1 MNLFIYSNLK
11 AKLESKGLDS
21 ITSGQIAWFV
31 CSFGLFIIPIVYFHI
46 HFVTFFCMFCIFVLN
61 FFYIKNMLPLL
72 LSIFSTFWL
81 LDYES
86 FLWVSIVFFCFTSIV
101 LLKMRYYRFFWT
113 YIMGAFHL
121 IVMFKVGDTIPF
133 N

>member
-46 HFVTFFCMFCIFVLN
+46 HFVTFFCMLCIFVLN
-61 FFYIKNMLPLL
+61 FFYIKNILPLL

-81 LDYES
+81 LNYES

-113 YIMGAFHL
+113 YIIGAFHL
-121 IVMFKVGDTIPF
+121 ILMFKVGNTIPF